1 MTDLSGDQRSAL
13 ADFAKSLREQAE
25 GPKVEQP
32 SSVEASASSAPTPE
46 VITQEVPAPVE
57 PKEQPKVPEV
67 KEPEAKAPEQELSW
81 DNDVVEQKADIP
93 QAVDFSKIGSA
104 LNFEVKSES
113 DIVAKFNEIQTKLK
127 DYETKGTAIPTV
139 PDDLKEV
146 IEIATKGGDWKSYV
160 SDLQTDWTK
169 YDPKDVFESQMKT
182 DPKFQENGVFN
193 EEKYWEAMDS
203 IPDFQKEILGKQ
215 VVEYKRHQQAQVQ
228 ARQMEIAERQRQ
240 AADRE
245 LAQAAQNLNKLL
257 PVEEFGIKF
266 EPKHSDYI
274 YKGVNDGSLLK
285 KHFQKEDGSYDMSK
299 VVKTIAFAE
308 YGEKMIAFQAKKAA
322 TQAKRELLQSSQNVQ
337 LNSPSR
343 PAEPSAPTAQK
354 DLSPAEKLAK
364 WQESQRVVGR
374 L

>member
-1 MTDLSGDQRSAL
+1 MADLNDGQKSAL
-13 ADFAKSLREQAE
+13 SAFAQKLKGEAQIQQ
-25 GPKVEQP
+25 VEQP

-46 VITQEVPAPVE
+46 VHTQEVPAPVVSQ
-57 PKEQPKVPEV
+57 EQTTPEV
-67 KEPEAKAPEQELSW
+67 VQEPEAKAEEQELSW
-81 DNDVVEQKADIP
+81 DNDVVEQVAEIP
-93 QAVDFSKIGSA
+93 PTVDFSKIGSA
-104 LNFEVKSES
+104 LNLEVKSES

-127 DYETKGTAIPTV
+127 EYETKGTAIPAV
-139 PDDLKEV
+139 PEDLKEV

-169 YDPKDVFESQMKT
+169 LDPKEVFERQMMA
-182 DPKFQENGVFN
+182 DPRFQDNGVFN
-193 EEKYWEAMDS
+193 EDKYWEAMDAL
-203 IPDFQKEILGKQ
+203 PDFQKELMGKQ
-215 VVEYKRHQQAQVQ
+215 VIDYKRQQQAQAQ
-228 ARQMEIAERQRQ
+228 ARQAEIAERQRQ

-245 LAQAAQNLNKLL
+245 LAQAVKSLDKLL

-285 KHFQKEDGSYDMSK
+285 KHFQKDDGTYDMAK
-299 VVKTIAFAE
+299 VVKTIALAE

-322 TQAKRELLQSSQNVQ
+322 TQAKKELLQSSQNVQ
-337 LNSPSR
+337 LNRPSQ
-343 PAEPSAPTAQK
+343 PATPSAPTAAK

-364 WQESQRVVGR
+364 FQESQRIAGR